1 MRDCRKFIHYEFS
14 PPFASSESSVSEVDS
29 PETRETFIK
38 KLGRKKMRAERT
50 QSMTEELL
58 SPQVTSSYPAPPV
71 RKRGRPPIKSKSTD
85 FRETEVVV
93 LDEDTTASPEVVEV
107 VEEVKKRKRG
117 RPPKKRPPQARVNI
131 LQSNGSIM
139 GRKRGVLSRK

>member
-58 SPQVTSSYPAPPV
+58 SPQVTSSNSAPPV

-93 LDEDTTASPEVVEV
+93 LDEDSTASPEVVEV

-131 LQSNGSIM
+131 LQPNGSIM